1 VKRTKVASKTSRYEV
16 GYCKPP
22 AQHRFVKGRSG
33 NPKGGS
39 GKRRNDAHEERIKSL
54 IIDEAYREVAL
65 REGDNVIKLPVIQA
79 VIRQLAMA
87 AAKGQ
92 PRSQRM
98 LADLV
103 RWVKGD
109 RRELNLE
116 FLKTMIEYKQYWDQE
131 LERRER
137 LGLAGPEPLP
147 HPDDILID
155 FGTGEV
161 TFKGHRT
168 REQKAAQ
175 EEMIALKEG
184 LEADAKILEEL
195 VQKLPNNRRLAKALG
210 ENRKYLCAVA
220 EFEQAPSRRPRRTG

>member
-1 VKRTKVASKTSRYEV
+1 MASIARIALDQPCCPVVILCSDQRR
-16 GYCKPP
+16 P

-103 RWVKGD
+103 RWVEGD

-147 HPDDILID
+147 HISQRL
-155 FGTGEV
+155 
-161 TFKGHRT
+161 GHGR
-168 REQKAAQ
+168 
-175 EEMIALKEG
+175 IS
-184 LEADAKILEEL
+184 
-195 VQKLPNNRRLAKALG
+195 
-210 ENRKYLCAVA
+210 
-220 EFEQAPSRRPRRTG
+220 F